1 MMDNIKKVFHAKCEA
16 DKKGKKCISVVTTP
30 EIWEKVKPVYDLLF
44 TKAYEIETVFVE
56 DPGGTYET
64 SSERELHVQ
73 DASPEL
79 PITDSHV
86 SDFLRQI
93 PSKGTVSP
101 MVSAIVP
108 DIFYHGFST
117 RSGGLSLFSSLSSL
131 NLNFNPN
138 RRDPRV
144 VVQEN
149 RYRLAAACG
158 FDVEKLY
165 IAKAEHGSR
174 VWVVGKDPPDAYD
187 AIVTNSPGVTIAA
200 PGADCIPMLFADPVN
215 QVVGAAHSG
224 WRGTLAGVAAE
235 TLRAMAENFGTVTCD
250 VLAVLGPSIGP
261 CCFEVGED
269 VAEKFAAVQ
278 PACVVREEGK
288 VKPTIDLRK
297 VSRLL
302 LEQTGVKPENID
314 DGTQGT
320 EATVTLCTACEPEQ
334 RFFSYRRDGAQ
345 FGTQVGFIGIKGAE

>member
-1 MMDNIKKVFHAKCEA
+1 MMDSIKKAFHAKCEA
-16 DKKGKKCISVVTTP
+16 DNKGTKYISVVTNP
-30 EIWEKVKPVYDLLF
+30 EIWEKVKPVYDILF
-44 TKAYEIETVFVE
+44 TKAYKIETVFVE
-56 DPGGTYET
+56 DPGGTCEG
-64 SSERELHVQ
+64 REHHTQ

-79 PITDSHV
+79 PITQSLV
-86 SDFLRQI
+86 SDFLRQL

-101 MVSAIVP
+101 MLSAIVP

-117 RSGGLSLFSSLSSL
+117 RSGGLSVFSSLSSL
-131 NLNFNPN
+131 NLNFNPK

-149 RYRLAAACG
+149 RYRLSAAGG
-158 FDVEKLY
+158 FDVKRLFV
-165 IAKAEHGSR
+165 AKAEHGSR

-235 TLRAMAENFGTVTCD
+235 TLRAMAANFGTVPSD
-250 VLAVLGPSIGP
+250 VLVVLGPSIGP

-269 VAEKFAAVQ
+269 VAEKFSTVQ

-288 VKPTIDLRK
+288 EKPTIDLRK

-302 LEQTGVKPENID
+302 LEQAGVRPENID
-314 DGTQGT
+314 DGTLGT
-320 EATVTLCTACEPEQ
+320 EPTVTLCTACEPGQ
-334 RFFSYRRDGAQ
+334 RFFSYRRDGAE